1 MQIIY
6 LLLYLISIIVGFIYT
21 YDINGGVI
29 TIFVILNVMLSL
41 RVIANIIQANDMI
54 KALKSI
60 SDEKPSLFVY
70 CCLYGQQFLTII
82 VMISSI
88 QNMLKYEGGLI
99 LALEPLSLLVIYI
112 LDKFTFTNTKGNS
125 QIIKLP
131 FFI

>member
-6 LLLYLISIIVGFIYT
+6 FFLYVISIIVGFIYT

-60 SDEKPSLFVY
+60 SDEKPSLFAY
-70 CCLYGQQFLTII
+70 CYLYGQQFFTII

-112 LDKFTFTNTKGNS
+112 LDKFTYINTKGNS
-125 QIIKLP
+125 QL
-131 FFI
+131 